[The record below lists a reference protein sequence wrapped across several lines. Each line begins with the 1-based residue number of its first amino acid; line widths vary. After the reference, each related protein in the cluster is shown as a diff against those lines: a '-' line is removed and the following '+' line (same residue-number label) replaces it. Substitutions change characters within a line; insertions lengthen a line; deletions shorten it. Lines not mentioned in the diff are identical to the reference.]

1 MCISNASTLCV
12 NMSSVFA
19 VRRRGHTEVPIVTAR
34 STLWGAI
41 ISEVVDVPDR
51 LQDPAAI
58 RTRDMDNA
66 D

>member
-1 MCISNASTLCV
+1 
-12 NMSSVFA
+12 MSSVFA

-51 LQDPAAI
+51 LQDPAAV